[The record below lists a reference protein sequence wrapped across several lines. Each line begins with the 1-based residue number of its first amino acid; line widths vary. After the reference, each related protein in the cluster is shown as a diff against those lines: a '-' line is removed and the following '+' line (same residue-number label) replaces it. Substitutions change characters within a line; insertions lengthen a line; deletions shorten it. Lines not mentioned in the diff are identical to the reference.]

1 MQHGHIKILPGEGS
15 GGAGKNPI
23 ELRTVES
30 DQQQI
35 DAGIKRLDDGRADI
49 VVVDRPIIKSSVMT
63 VGRRL
68 SLTDDPHPEER
79 PLGRVSKDGSGQ
91 SWFETALRSASSPR
105 GSSPGSPP
113 VPKLFVRCQS
123 IKASAKYL
131 RKTSDLPPNP
141 PQQLHIY
148 RTGRTPTCSGSRRL
162 YPKMIGDEF
171 LD

>member
-1 MQHGHIKILPGEGS
+1 MQKGQIGLV
-15 GGAGKNPI
+15 N
-23 ELRTVES
+23 
-30 DQQQI
+30 I
-35 DAGIKRLDDGRADI
+35 DAGESERRTEQQKCNGATDFYHLNGPSFVRGSYVA
-49 VVVDRPIIKSSVMT
+49 
-63 VGRRL
+63 RRL

-79 PLGRVSKDGSGQ
+79 PFGRVSKDGSGQ